1 LKSGINQIQ
10 YPSIPVLLVDDEIE
24 ILKSYSIA
32 LRTGGIKNLI
42 CCQDSRDVLRILSRQ
57 KIGAILLDLTMPYI
71 SGKKLLHLITRDFPE
86 IPIIIITGNDEV
98 DMAVQCMK
106 LGAFDYMVKPIEKSR
121 LLSALRRVIEIRE
134 LQDENRI
141 LKKNM
146 LTGRLNNK
154 KAFSEII
161 TNNKSM
167 ISLFQYVESI
177 ATTPQPVL
185 ITGETGVG
193 KELMVRSIHTLS
205 KRPGL
210 FVSVNVAG
218 IDENIFSDTL
228 FGHVKGAF
236 TGADK
241 MRKGLIEKASGGT
254 LFLDEIGDLRPDSQI
269 KLLRLLQER
278 EYFPVGADV
287 SKTTD
292 ARIIVTANKD
302 LQIQQK
308 SGSFRKDLY
317 YRLCSHSIHIPPL
330 RERLDDLS
338 LLVDYFLETASRSLG
353 KKKPTIPDELI
364 TLLSNYR
371 FPGNIRELQS
381 MIHDAVSNHKSKKL
395 SLDRFKAN
403 MDQKHSMHMMD
414 SPHFSQKHDF
424 SFIGSEPL
432 PTLEEANRLLFE
444 ASMKLSNNNQS
455 MAARLLGISRQR
467 LARHLKNNLK

>member
-1 LKSGINQIQ
+1 MRSGINQIP

-24 ILKSYSIA
+24 ILKSFSIA

-42 CCQDSRDVLRILSRQ
+42 CCQDSRNVLPILSRQ

-71 SGKKLLHLITRDFPE
+71 SGKELLHLITRDFPE
-86 IPIIIITGNDEV
+86 IPIIVITGNYEV

-106 LGAFDYMVKPIEKSR
+106 SGAFDYMVKPIEKSR
-121 LLSALRRVIEIRE
+121 LLSGIRRVIEIRE
-134 LQDENRI
+134 LQDENRM
-141 LKKNM
+141 LKKSM
-146 LTGRLNNK
+146 LTGRLKNQ

-177 ATTPQPVL
+177 ATSPQPVL

-193 KELMVRSIHTLS
+193 KELMVKPIHTLS
-205 KRPGL
+205 NRPGL

-236 TGADK
+236 TGAHK

-254 LFLDEIGDLRPDSQI
+254 LFLDEIGDLRPDSQV

-278 EYFPVGADV
+278 EYFPVGSDV
-287 SKTTD
+287 SKKTD

-302 LQIQQK
+302 LQAQQE

-338 LLVDYFLETASRSLG
+338 LLIDYFLETTSQSLG

-364 TLLSNYR
+364 ILLSNYH

-403 MDQKHSMHMMD
+403 MDQKHYSNRMD
-414 SPHFSQKHDF
+414 SLHFCPHGLCFT
-424 SFIGSEPL
+424 GSEPL
-432 PTLEEANRLLFE
+432 PTLGEANRLLFE
-444 ASMKLSNNNQS
+444 EAMKRSRNNQS

-467 LARHLKNNLK
+467 LARNLKNNLT

>member
-1 LKSGINQIQ
+1 MNQIPS

-24 ILKSYSIA
+24 ILKSFSIA

-42 CCQDSRDVLRILSRQ
+42 CCQDSRDVLHILSRQ
-57 KIGAILLDLTMPYI
+57 KIEAILLDLTMPYI
-71 SGKKLLHLITRDFPE
+71 SGEELLHLITRDFPE
-86 IPIIIITGNDEV
+86 IPTIIITGNDEV
-98 DMAVQCMK
+98 DTAVQCMK
-106 LGAFDYMVKPIEKSR
+106 SGAFDYMVKPIEKNR
-121 LLSALRRVIEIRE
+121 LLSGIRLVIEIRE
-134 LQDENRI
+134 LQNENRM
-141 LKKNM
+141 LKKSM
-146 LTGRLNNK
+146 LTGSLKNH

-161 TNNKSM
+161 TNHKSM

-177 ATTPQPVL
+177 ATSPQPVL

-205 KRPGL
+205 NRPGL
-210 FVSVNVAG
+210 FISVNVAG

-278 EYFPVGADV
+278 EYFPVGSDV

-302 LQIQQK
+302 LQTQQE

-317 YRLCSHSIHIPPL
+317 YRLRSHSIHIPPL
-330 RERLDDLS
+330 RKRLDDLP
-338 LLVDYFLETASRSLG
+338 LLIDHFLETASQSLG

-364 TLLSNYR
+364 TLLSNYH

-403 MDQKHSMHMMD
+403 MDQKHSINRVD
-414 SPHFSQKHDF
+414 SPHFPPNHGSC
-424 SFIGSEPL
+424 FIGSEPL
-432 PTLEEANRLLFE
+432 PTLEQANRLLFE
-444 ASMKLSNNNQS
+444 AAMKRSNNNQS
-455 MAARLLGISRQR
+455 MAAGLLGISRQR
-467 LARHLKNNLK
+467 LARNLKNNLT